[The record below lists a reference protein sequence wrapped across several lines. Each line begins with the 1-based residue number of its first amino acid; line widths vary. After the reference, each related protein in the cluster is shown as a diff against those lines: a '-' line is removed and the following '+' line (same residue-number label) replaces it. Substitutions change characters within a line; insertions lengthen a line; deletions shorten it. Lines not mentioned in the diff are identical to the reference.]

1 MALVGLDVRECRP
14 RPVQEQGGLT
24 MKRYRIG
31 LGAMVLMATG
41 LIGFSAGISVGQGQ
55 DTRVYELRTYTTLP
69 DRLPALNQRFAEHT
83 IQLFE
88 KHGMK
93 SEIYWAPTDEPLKD
107 NTLIYVISHESRE
120 AANKNWK
127 EFQADPEWI
136 KARDASEADGKILAK
151 PPERVF
157 MTATA
162 YSPKK

>member
-1 MALVGLDVRECRP
+1 
-14 RPVQEQGGLT
+14 
-24 MKRYRIG
+24 MKRYRIA
-31 LGAMVLMATG
+31 LGAMVFMAMG
-41 LIGFSAGISVGQGQ
+41 LIVFSAGISVGQGK
-55 DTRVYELRTYTTLP
+55 TRGSMNCGPYTTLP
-69 DRLPALNQRFAEHT
+69 CRLPALNKRFAKHT

-93 SEIYWAPTDEPLKD
+93 SEIYWVLTDEPLKE

-120 AANKNWK
+120 AADKNWK
-127 EFQADPEWI
+127 EFQADPDWI
-136 KARDASEADGKILAK
+136 KARDESEADGKILAK